1 MLKSPNNTFQGTIF
15 ACTAAALG
23 GSTFVF
29 TRLILPSL
37 DPYLLC
43 FVRYLSILIVLTCFC
58 GLGFLFKKY
67 ETGDIFKLIFLGVI
81 YFGGFPI
88 FVALGL
94 ETTNASNASLVFAT
108 MPIWT
113 VLLSFVFKLEK
124 MTLIKQFSVVI
135 ACSGVY
141 FAVGDNSEVS
151 QLSNLSGNLMV
162 ILGAICAS
170 FFTAFSGS
178 FIEKYG
184 NLPVLIITLLS
195 GVITM
200 FVLMLIFGENISNLL
215 NLDYELWGTIAFL
228 VFPGGAMMMLS
239 WVRALELLKPVHVS
253 ICLALNP
260 ITAAILGYYLLGE
273 YIGLEFYFGFLLI
286 AFAIFLIQ
294 TSTKTS

>member
-1 MLKSPNNTFQGTIF
+1 MKSANNTFQGTIF
-15 ACTAAALG
+15 ACSAAALG

-37 DPYLLC
+37 DPYILC
-43 FVRYLSILIVLTCFC
+43 FIRYLSILIVLICFC
-58 GLGFLFKKY
+58 GLGFLFQKY
-67 ETGDIFKLIFLGVI
+67 ETGDIFKIIFLGAI

-94 ETTNASNASLVFAT
+94 KTTNASNASLVFAT

-113 VLLSFVFKLEK
+113 VLLSFIFKLEK
-124 MTLIKQFSVVI
+124 MTHTKLFSVVI
-135 ACSGVY
+135 ACFGVY
-141 FAVGDNSEVS
+141 FAVGDNSEAS

-170 FFTAFSGS
+170 FFTAFSGK

-184 NLPVLIITLLS
+184 NFPVLIITLLS
-195 GVITM
+195 GVVTI
-200 FVLMLIFGENISNLL
+200 FILMLIFGENISNPL
-215 NLDYELWGTIAFL
+215 NLDYKLWGVLAFL
-228 VFPGGAMMMLS
+228 IFPGGAFMMLL
-239 WVRALELLKPVHVS
+239 WIKALELSKPVHVS

-260 ITAAILGYYLLGE
+260 ITAAFLGYYLLGE
-273 YIGLEFYFGFLLI
+273 YIGLEFYFGSLLI

-294 TSTKTS
+294 TTTKTNQ